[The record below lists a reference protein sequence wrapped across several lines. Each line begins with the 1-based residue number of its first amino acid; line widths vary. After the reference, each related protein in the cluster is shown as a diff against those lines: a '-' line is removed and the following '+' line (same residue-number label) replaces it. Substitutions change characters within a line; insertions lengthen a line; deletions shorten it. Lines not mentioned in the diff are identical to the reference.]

1 MKKLQILLFTILF
14 VNFTYSQEKMITKQ
28 GYISFFSNSVV
39 EDIKAENNQA
49 LSIIDQVT
57 GDIAI
62 TLLMKSFIFEK
73 SLMQEHFNE
82 NYVESDKFPKASFKG
97 KILNY
102 IKSDKQEQI
111 VTIDG
116 DLNIHGVTKKVQIKG
131 KIINSG
137 NSSSL
142 TGNFNVNVA
151 DYKIKIPSIVA
162 NNIAKIIK
170 VSFDF
175 DYKPYK

>member
-1 MKKLQILLFTILF
+1 
-14 VNFTYSQEKMITKQ
+14 
-28 GYISFFSNSVV
+28 
-39 EDIKAENNQA
+39 
-49 LSIIDQVT
+49 
-57 GDIAI
+57 
-62 TLLMKSFIFEK
+62 
-73 SLMQEHFNE
+73 MQEHFNE